1 MKTGLSARVE
11 HRIRHAITQEFQ
23 IPQYLLHSETVFRED
38 LGFDESDM
46 LFLALALEDEF
57 EFLLTEDFKVEEMR
71 DLIKLVI
78 ANLQLNPMPVA

>member
-1 MKTGLSARVE
+1 MTSALSARIE
-11 HRIRHAITQEFQ
+11 HRIRYTITQEFQ
-23 IPQYLLHSETVFRED
+23 IPQYLLHSETVFRDD

-78 ANLQLNPMPVA
+78 ANLQLNPLPTA

>member
-1 MKTGLSARVE
+1 MTSTLNARVE
-11 HRIRHAITQEFQ
+11 HRIRYTINQEFQ
-23 IPQYLLHSETVFRED
+23 IPPYLLHSETVFRED

-57 EFLLTEDFKVEEMR
+57 DFLLTEDFKVEEMR

-78 ANLQLNPMPVA
+78 SNLQLNPMPTA